1 MPPSTGDVQTS
12 SGGAYDSEGAGTQ
25 PTTILI
31 GYRLHGRN
39 IMPNLAPS
47 KFDATVVTYL
57 LSFSVGF
64 MDPMFTLSLLKHS
77 TKLLKM
83 SILAPVY
90 ADIFCNMI
98 MTSSE
103 FQSALTRHE
112 YFQIGEPRISAE
124 RVGSAQ

>member
-1 MPPSTGDVQTS
+1 MN
-12 SGGAYDSEGAGTQ
+12 GGFFSV
-25 PTTILI
+25 
-31 GYRLHGRN
+31 
-39 IMPNLAPS
+39 LAPS

-83 SILAPVY
+83 SILAPVD

-98 MTSSE
+98 MTCRRES
-103 FQSALTRHE
+103 QTALNRH

-124 RVGSAQ
+124 RVGSVQ

>member
-1 MPPSTGDVQTS
+1 MN
-12 SGGAYDSEGAGTQ
+12 GGLFS
-25 PTTILI
+25 IL
-31 GYRLHGRN
+31 
-39 IMPNLAPS
+39 AAS

-57 LSFSVGF
+57 LSFFVDF

-77 TKLLKM
+77 TELLMM
-83 SILAPVY
+83 SILTPVY
-90 ADIFCNMI
+90 ADIFCSMI